1 MNEERLKAYQ
11 HLIHQLITSSSG
23 EEGKILQENSELVD
37 IGLCLTM
44 KMVAETLAENGQPQN
59 AEWLLQLSGELMI
72 QLIYDSPSPNAL
84 SE

>member
-11 HLIHQLITSSSG
+11 NLIYQLLNSSSG
-23 EEGKILQENSELVD
+23 EEGKILQENSEFVD

-44 KMVAETLAENGQPQN
+44 KIIAETLAENGQAQN
-59 AEWLLQLSGELMI
+59 AEWLLQLSGELMT
-72 QLIYDSPSPNAL
+72 QLIYDSPSPNPL